1 MPHILRRRFWIET
14 FLASATGVV
23 AIVTLF
29 WHDWIE
35 IVFGADPDEGSGST
49 EWLVVAVLMIIT
61 LAFGVAARLEWR
73 RARPAQSS

>member
-1 MPHILRRRFWIET
+1 MPHILRHRFWIET

-35 IVFGADPDEGSGST
+35 TVFGTDPDKGSGSA

-61 LAFGVAARLEWR
+61 VTLGVAARLEWR
-73 RARPAQSS
+73 RARLAEG